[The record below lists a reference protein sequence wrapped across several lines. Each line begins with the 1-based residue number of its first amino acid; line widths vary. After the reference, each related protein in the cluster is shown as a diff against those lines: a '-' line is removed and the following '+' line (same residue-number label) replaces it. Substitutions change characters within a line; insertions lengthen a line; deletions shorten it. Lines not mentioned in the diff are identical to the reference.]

1 MRSLPERIAD
11 KLENLPERPGVYLF
25 KDRLG
30 RPIYVGKAKIL
41 RHRVRS
47 YFQESRKGDAKLD
60 RLVARI
66 ADIDFIVTDSEVEAL
81 VLEANLIKEY
91 KPRYNINLKDDKS
104 YPYVRV
110 TNEPY
115 PRIFATRRVVKDG
128 SRYFGP
134 FTDVGALR
142 DLLRMVH
149 RIFPIRSCKLA
160 LTDEAIAQGKFKV
173 CLDYHIGRCLGPCEG
188 HVGAEA
194 YREMVEYA
202 VDFIEGRDQKV
213 IRHLQEKMKTLA
225 RELRFEEAAR
235 LRDVLKAVQAF
246 LERQKVLSTEEI
258 DRDIVVGAADLTD
271 ACAVVFKIR
280 EGRVVGR
287 QDFQLQRRLDEE
299 LPLILEAFVK
309 QYYLRSDFVPPE
321 ILLPCVLPEADQ
333 VGSWLR
339 TKTGTEVKLRLPE
352 TEEETKLLAMCT
364 RNAELLLEEIKLQR
378 MRSEE
383 YINKS
388 VEALQRD
395 LVLAKPPRRI
405 EAFDVSNIQGR
416 FATAS
421 AVCFI
426 NGRPAK
432 SQYKRFRIRVKDT
445 PDDFAMMREVV
456 LRHFRRSLN
465 EGRDLPDL
473 ILIDG
478 GKGQISAA
486 LESLRELGL
495 SEIPVIGLAKR
506 LDEIYRPG
514 FPDPQNLPKD
524 SPSLRLLQRIRDESH
539 RFAVTYH
546 RKLRSRAALLSEL
559 EGIPGV
565 GKQRARALLE
575 AFRSVQR
582 IAAATVDELV
592 GMARIPRPVAQ
603 QVWQHF
609 HATGGDASTPAG
621 EASAQ
626 LASPGVHVPGGD
638 SGRTAQGSIPA

>member
-1 MRSLPERIAD
+1 MPKFPEKLLQ
-11 KLENLPERPGVYLF
+11 KLENLPDKPGAYIF
-25 KDRLG
+25 KDRFG
-30 RPIYVGKAKIL
+30 KPIYIGKAKVL
-41 RHRVRS
+41 RNRVRS
-47 YFQESRKGDAKLD
+47 YFQASRKGDPKLD
-60 RLVARI
+60 RLVSRVT
-66 ADIDFIVTDSEVEAL
+66 DIDFIVTDSEVEAL

-91 KPRYNINLKDDKS
+91 KPRYNVNLKDDKS

-142 DLLRMVH
+142 DLLRMVQK
-149 RIFPIRSCKLA
+149 IFPIRSCKLK
-160 LTDEAIAQGKFKV
+160 LTDEAIAQGKFRV

-188 HVGAEA
+188 HVDAA
-194 YREMVEYA
+194 TYREMVEYA

-213 IRHLQEKMKTLA
+213 IDQLRTRMKQLA
-225 RELRFEEAAR
+225 EELRFEEAAR
-235 LRDVLKAVQAF
+235 LRDVLNAVEAF
-246 LERQKVLSTEEI
+246 RNRQKVVSTEEI
-258 DRDIVVGAADLTD
+258 DRDIIVGAADLTE

-287 QDFQLQRRLDEE
+287 QNFQLQRRLDEE

-309 QYYLRSDFVPPE
+309 QYYLRSDFVPSE
-321 ILLPCVLPEADQ
+321 ILVPCELPDAQQIQD
-333 VGSWLR
+333 WLR
-339 TKTGTEVKLRLPE
+339 QKTGVEVALRVPSG
-352 TEEETKLLAMCT
+352 EEEEKLVAMCR
-364 RNAELLLEEIKLQR
+364 RNAELLLEEIKLQKL
-378 MRSEE
+378 RSEE
-383 YINKS
+383 YVNRS

-395 LVLAKPPRRI
+395 LRLPKPPKRI

-421 AVCFI
+421 QVCFV

-445 PDDFAMMREVV
+445 PDDFAMMREAVE
-456 LRHFRRSLN
+456 RHYRRALKEN
-465 EGRDLPDL
+465 RELPDL

-486 LESLRELGL
+486 LEALRQVGL
-495 SEIPVIGLAKR
+495 EGIPVIGLAKR
-506 LDEIYRPG
+506 LDEIYLPG

-546 RKLRSRAALLSEL
+546 RKVRTRESLLSEL
-559 EGIPGV
+559 EQIPGV
-565 GKQRARALLE
+565 GERRRKLLVE
-575 AFRSVQR
+575 AFGSIRK
-582 IAAATVDELV
+582 IA
-592 GMARIPRPVAQ
+592 
-603 QVWQHF
+603 
-609 HATGGDASTPAG
+609 
-621 EASAQ
+621 EASVEQ
-626 LASPGVHVPGGD
+626 LASVRGIPRNVAVRIWEHFHPRDAGTEAPAE
-638 SGRTAQGSIPA
+638 SKARTSEQVAA